1 MASFKIAAL
10 QKVLDGSVP
19 LSELELANKQ
29 YNALTAKYRDMLQK
43 DNLLVQRTTN
53 MEHMEVKSVLPLS
66 LKVQNYTS
74 LYFDSAFFFFC
85 WVNRKTELVFC
96 SIASPNTKITS

>member
-10 QKVLDGSVP
+10 QKALDGSVP
-19 LSELELANKQ
+19 LSDLELANKQ

-53 MEHMEVKSVLPLS
+53 MEHMEVIFALCLNPRDKKNLFIGS
-66 LKVQNYTS
+66 
-74 LYFDSAFFFFC
+74 FC
-85 WVNRKTELVFC
+85 IVFH
-96 SIASPNTKITS
+96 SYLIER

>member
-19 LSELELANKQ
+19 LAELELANKQ

-43 DNLLVQRTTN
+43 DNALIQRTAN
-53 MEHMEVKSVLPLS
+53 MEHVEVMFALCLNLS
-66 LKVQNYTS
+66 
-74 LYFDSAFFFFC
+74 
-85 WVNRKTELVFC
+85 
-96 SIASPNTKITS
+96 